1 MSNARKLADNLPS
14 VGQLSGRNVVI
25 NGNFDI
31 SQRGSSFTNIGSGG
45 GGTSGYDDTWT
56 MDRFLISQGQSAGRC
71 SVEQST
77 DRPSGFSKSLKISTT
92 TADTSIAAA
101 EYHRLQTKF
110 EGRDLKRF
118 CKGNSD
124 AKEWTLSFYCKANA
138 NATYAVELYDT
149 DNSRSVSKTFSVTTN
164 WTRVIVTFPADTTS
178 GTGFNN
184 DSNLSL
190 ELNWWMHAGST
201 YSGGTLQTTWGSIVQ
216 ANRAA
221 GISSIFDSTSRTFFI
236 TGVQL
241 EVGSQST
248 PFEHEPVSVTLS
260 KCQRY
265 YYNFQSAGTTTGNEV
280 GIVCAPYGSNNFFGQ
295 VTFPVTMRA
304 TPTLLSGGAWATRA
318 NNNNVITSA
327 ISYQRSSPR
336 AVLISGT
343 ATSISDGYA
352 HWLEPSSG
360 NNPNTAYMNF
370 DAEL

>member
-1 MSNARKLADNLPS
+1 MSNARKLADNLPTD
-14 VGQLSGRNVVI
+14 GQLSGRNVVI
-25 NGNFDI
+25 NGNFDV
-31 SQRGSSFTNIGSGG
+31 SQRGTSFTNIGSGG

-138 NATYAVELYDT
+138 NATYVVELYDT

-201 YSGGTLQTTWGSIVQ
+201 YSGGTLQTTWGSLVQ
-216 ANRAA
+216 ANRAVST
-221 GISSIFDSTSRTFFI
+221 SSIFDSTSRTFFI

-241 EVGSQST
+241 EVGSQAS
-248 PFEHEPVSVTLS
+248 PFEHEPFGVTYS
-260 KCQRY
+260 KCCRY
-265 YYNFQSAGTTTGNEV
+265 YWDMSF
-280 GIVCAPYGSNNFFGQ
+280 
-295 VTFPVTMRA
+295 
-304 TPTLLSGGAWATRA
+304 
-318 NNNNVITSA
+318 
-327 ISYQRSSPR
+327 
-336 AVLISGT
+336 
-343 ATSISDGYA
+343 
-352 HWLEPSSG
+352 PSSG
-360 NNPNTAYMNF
+360 KTSWLFPINTNNSNGYRRATIHTPINMRAVPTYTASLVHSGGTSGVDGGVWAGPNTAGLYVNSINSESDYAYCNSLKA

>member
-1 MSNARKLADNLPS
+1 MSNARKLADNLPTE
-14 VGQLSGRNVVI
+14 GQLSGRNVVI

-31 SQRGSSFTNIGSGG
+31 SQRGTSFTNIGSGG

-92 TADTSIAAA
+92 TADTNTQAS

-138 NATYAVELYDT
+138 AATYTVELYDT
-149 DNSRSVSKTFSVTTN
+149 DNSRSVSKTFSVTTD

-190 ELNWWMHAGST
+190 ELNWWMHAGTT
-201 YSGGTLQTTWGSIVQ
+201 YSGGTLQTTWGSLVQ
-216 ANRAA
+216 ANRAVST
-221 GISSIFDSTSRTFFI
+221 SSIFDSTSRTFFI

-241 EVGSQST
+241 EVGQAT
-248 PFEHEPVSVTLS
+248 PFEHEPYDTSLI

-265 YYNFQSAGTTTGNEV
+265 YHVFKTDTQNGLRVIHQDRLTQGYIG
-280 GIVCAPYGSNNFFGQ
+280 NFFM
-295 VTFPVTMRA
+295 PREMRA
-304 TPTLLSGGAWATRA
+304 APTVTQSGMDRIHKPGIRYDTISGGPNFYYIHTQGFVVTLSVT
-318 NNNNVITSA
+318 NNDVDSQTTYFGA
-327 ISYQRSSPR
+327 
-336 AVLISGT
+336 
-343 ATSISDGYA
+343 
-352 HWLEPSSG
+352 SSG
-360 NNPNTAYMNF
+360 GTVTA